1 MNFNTGEINLVTP
14 IQCPIPEAKI
24 YRVTIPANTTSYVQW
39 TDCEGIPSP
48 KQLIYDR
55 MRSIDFVA
63 INTSPYALVSASS
76 AATITEVGTCFPYP
90 DCICSYTAL
99 PSTTTTTVAPV
110 NFTLT
115 PYCTG
120 SGVNGTGTINVNTF
134 TGGNGTYQSIA
145 IGTTAGNAFAAT
157 PINLSGASSYEFT
170 GLFNGTYHIILR
182 DGLGVYTIKN
192 TNVNC
197 INVTSTTSTTSTT
210 TSTTS
215 TSTTTSTTTAAPICT
230 YNGGS
235 AVITYTTTTT
245 STSTSTTTTEAP
257 TTTTTSTSTTTTTEA
272 PTYNS
277 FSLAYSSTSGAEA
290 CSRYPTLFTNTYY
303 TNPAISVL
311 ADGVTIYQDTNL
323 TNAAGNGYYS
333 NGTNYWNTGAGAGNL
348 QNQTSCSGTTTTT
361 TTTTAA
367 PSATLQWDFTESG
380 GANGSMDLFVNA
392 SVIESRVNTSNGTYT
407 VYVGDTINVQVT
419 CDTCGSPDVC
429 STAESQSNKSIL
441 DASETVN
448 SGPASIFTSVYTVVS
463 GDIGNNI
470 NLSTF
475 AICNTTC
482 L

>member
-1 MNFNTGEINLVTP
+1 MAYTHSVKYFNTFDSTFCSTYTAENQTVYSDCQTLSTSCKVYYNSILTQPVTGYSFIKFGGVVHEMNFNTGEINLVTP
-14 IQCPIPEAKI
+14 IQCPIPKAKI

-76 AATITEVGTCFPYP
+76 AATITEVGNCFSYP

-245 STSTSTTTTEAP
+245 STSTSTTLAP
-257 TTTTTSTSTTTTTEA
+257 TSTTTSTSTTTTE
-272 PTYNS
+272 P
-277 FSLAYSSTSGAEA
+277 
-290 CSRYPTLFTNTYY
+290 P
-303 TNPAISVL
+303 
-311 ADGVTIYQDTNL
+311 
-323 TNAAGNGYYS
+323 
-333 NGTNYWNTGAGAGNL
+333 
-348 QNQTSCSGTTTTT
+348 TTTTTSTT

-367 PSATLQWDFTESG
+367 PSATLQWDFEEIA
-380 GANGSMDLFVNA
+380 GANGSMELFVNGNT
-392 SVIESRVNTSNGTYT
+392 IENRFSTSNGTYT

-419 CDTCGSPDVC
+419 CDTCGAPNDYSNAY
-429 STAESQSNKSIL
+429 TLSNKTILVDADCAQSGTTSIL
-441 DASETVN
+441 
-448 SGPASIFTSVYTVVS
+448 TSVYTVVS
-463 GDIGNNI
+463 GDVGTNI
-470 NLSTF
+470 NLTARAECAS
-475 AICNTTC
+475 ACI
-482 L
+482 